1 MPRLDKYTI
10 FVLIFGVV
18 SLPPAESPFSLAVPP
33 FLLAFVIS
41 YVFPSSTQ
49 FEPSCLSC
57 LAKIPPSFFP
67 PLATNMLL
75 FKANFE
81 TLFSVKEKCCK
92 ASSAGLIRKTERPFF
107 RAICQAAFQRKKK
120 LLRVLCTREVWKK
133 SNSYPIFNK
142 PLSAGFRVTGYHR
155 KKLS

>member
-92 ASSAGLIRKTERPFF
+92 ASTVLGLSGKPKDPFF
-107 RAICQAAFQRKKK
+107 VPYVK
-120 LLRVLCTREVWKK
+120 LLSKEKTAK
-133 SNSYPIFNK
+133 
-142 PLSAGFRVTGYHR
+142 GFIH
-155 KKLS
+155 